1 MNKKYKIFLMPKID
15 NSGQVLLIVTI
26 LLTIML
32 GIGLSISNQTL
43 SSIFR
48 TSQSDSFQKVTA
60 AAEGG
65 LEKYLLLSDSALK
78 NLVNNTNLVV
88 NYNDSNLN
96 ANTKAVVTITP
107 IDAQTPLV
115 FDEVAV
121 GQVATFYFADD
132 FSRVGDYSGSSCIKI
147 SFEDPS
153 PDYMLNVV
161 VRNYSPTNFIATSLD
176 KTYDATNSNQ
186 FKMQK
191 YVIKDG
197 SFQGSASPV
206 PCGGGAYSFDGAAMM
221 RIHPLTTTL
230 KNIKVEVVDENLTI
244 DLKKVTQ
251 GYKIVST
258 GSFISGDD
266 KTTRVIT
273 ARKFLDS
280 PANVFD
286 FTGFLE

>member
-1 MNKKYKIFLMPKID
+1 MPKIN

-32 GIGLSISNQTL
+32 GIGLSISNQTI

-65 LEKYLLLSDSALK
+65 IEKYLLLSDAQLK
-78 NLVNNTNLVV
+78 SLVNNTDLVV
-88 NYNDSNLN
+88 KYNDTNLN
-96 ANTKAVVTITP
+96 SNTKAVVSIDP

-132 FSRVGDYSGSSCIKI
+132 FSNVTNISASSCIKI
-147 SFEDPS
+147 SFPEPS
-153 PDYMLNVV
+153 PNYMLNVV
-161 VRNYSPTNFIATSLD
+161 VRNYSPTTFIPTSTD

-186 FKMQK
+186 FKMEK
-191 YVIKDG
+191 YVVKDG
-197 SFQGSASPV
+197 SFVGSASPV
-206 PCGGGAYSFDGAAMM
+206 PCSGGAFRFDGTAMI
-221 RIHPLTTTL
+221 RIHPLNTTL
-230 KNIKVEVVDENLTI
+230 KNVTIEVIDENLPI

-266 KTTRVIT
+266 KTTRIIT
-273 ARKFLDS
+273 AKKFLDS